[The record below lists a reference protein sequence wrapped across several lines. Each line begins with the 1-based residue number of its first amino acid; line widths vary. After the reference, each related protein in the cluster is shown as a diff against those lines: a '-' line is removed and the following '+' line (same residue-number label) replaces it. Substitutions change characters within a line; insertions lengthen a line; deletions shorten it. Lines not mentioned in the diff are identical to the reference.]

1 MRFSRLIWVVLIGL
15 FVFPITT
22 QAQKGLLEK
31 ANKQYELHNFK
42 EAIVTYQRF
51 LKNNRNNIE
60 AKGKLADSF
69 RQLGRYKEALRWHN
83 EIGYASKD
91 FPDFNFQHALTL
103 KEMGQYA
110 DARKLFLDY
119 AETNPEVGMHFA
131 KSSTLAL
138 EKLNSSSTYTVTN
151 EYLSSDASDYGPAFF
166 KDGIVYSSARIDF
179 SEKSRQRDDL
189 NQLFIARQ
197 DFNGNLGSPQLFHER
212 FKGFNEGP
220 ISYSPDGRWV
230 AITKNNFIDGV
241 RQIPSAGLNLNLF
254 VAEVLE
260 NGEWQKEKFFPYNGS
275 NFSTGYASFSPDG
288 NYLYFASDRPDGFGG
303 FDLFVSQR
311 IGDSWSTPE
320 NLGPN
325 VNTAG
330 NEITPFFDG
339 QDLFFASDWHPG
351 MGGYDVFRA
360 SRNGNYWDRI
370 YNLDTQINSSRDDYG
385 FIFNPNGNIGYLVS
399 NRDGGKGK
407 EDIYK
412 VTKGYGGYAGG
423 NPSNTGGTY
432 PNNTGGT
439 YPNNTGGTYPNNTG
453 GTYPNNTGGTYP
465 NNTGGT
471 YPNNTG
477 GGYPGTYPTTAR
489 TLEIVVLDEFSMRPI
504 QNAEIDF
511 TLCGQGRYYTNAS
524 GRYTLNIPAGLNC
537 EILIRQQGYITG
549 LLRVSGN
556 SLNGVQSQ
564 QILLR
569 SGNATV
575 PNQPPVVTVPTT
587 RPPVVVN
594 PPTNTTPIYTN
605 NLIMGRIYENGSNTG
620 VSNVDIKA
628 VNQTTGSI
636 LETYTAV
643 TGEYNL
649 TLQPNTTYIITYSKP
664 GYQAVKRTVTVGSVA
679 EPQLLG
685 AYPIQFLA
693 GGSGVIV
700 DNTSTSPPVVETSKG
715 GGTSV
720 GSGLAGYSIQ
730 VGAFASSEKANFEK
744 YRSLG
749 TYGNV
754 YNRYEGNRTKVRVG
768 VFQTRAEAQAVVS
781 KIKSAGYRDAFI
793 TSELQEGLG
802 DGILLDGS
810 NTGVAV
816 TTSSPSVPSTST
828 GGIYKVRLASYR
840 NPKFFKASKVEGLGV
855 LERRTKGPWTIMVL
869 SGYNSA
875 SEAIF
880 AKNNAIK
887 AGFRQ
892 AHVVTDTGGELKK
905 VKF

>member
-1 MRFSRLIWVVLIGL
+1 MRFSRLIWVVLVGL
-15 FVFPITT
+15 FLFPITA

-51 LKNNRNNIE
+51 LKGNRNNAE

-69 RQLGRYKEALRWHN
+69 RQLGRYKEALRWHK
-83 EIGYASKD
+83 EIGYANKD
-91 FPDFNFQHALTL
+91 FPDFNFQYALTL
-103 KEMGQYA
+103 KEMGQYVE
-110 DARKLFLDY
+110 ARKLFLDY
-119 AETNPEVGMHFA
+119 AETNPDLGMHFA
-131 KSSTLAL
+131 KSCTLAL

-179 SEKSRQRDDL
+179 SDKSRQRDDL

-230 AITKNNFIDGV
+230 AITKNNFVDGV
-241 RQIPSAGLNLNLF
+241 RQIPSSGLNLNLF
-254 VAEVLE
+254 IAEVME
-260 NGEWQKEKFFPYNGS
+260 NGEWQREKFFPFNGS

-303 FDLFVSQR
+303 FDLFVSQKM
-311 IGDSWSTPE
+311 GDNWSTPE

-339 QDLFFASDWHPG
+339 QDLFFSSDYHPG

-360 SRNGNYWDRI
+360 SRNGSYWDRI

-385 FIFNPNGNIGYLVS
+385 FIFNGSSNIGYLVS
-399 NRDGGKGK
+399 NREGGKGK

-412 VTKGYGGYAGG
+412 VTKGYGNYAG
-423 NPSNTGGTY
+423 NN

-439 YPNNTGGTYPNNTG
+439 YPNNNNTGGTYPNNSGGTYPNNTG
-453 GTYPNNTGGTYP
+453 GNYPNNTGSTYP
-465 NNTGGT
+465 NNGGT
-471 YPNNTG
+471 N
-477 GGYPGTYPTTAR
+477 YPTTAR

-569 SGNATV
+569 SGNSTVPNRPPVATV
-575 PNQPPVVTVPTT
+575 PTTT
-587 RPPVVVN
+587 RPPVTTVPTTTTRPPIVTN
-594 PPTNTTPIYTN
+594 PTYTN

-620 VSNVDIKA
+620 VSRVDIKA
-628 VNQTTGSI
+628 ANQTTGSV

-649 TLQPNTTYIITYSKP
+649 TLQPNTTYIITYTKP
-664 GYQAVKRTVTVGSVA
+664 GYQTVKRTVTVGSVVD
-679 EPQLLG
+679 PQLLG

-700 DNTSTSPPVVETSKG
+700 DNTPTSPPVIETSKG
-715 GGTSV
+715 GNTNYGT
-720 GSGLAGYSIQ
+720 GLAGYSIQ
-730 VGAFASSEKANFEK
+730 VGAFASSEKANFEQ
-744 YRSLG
+744 YRTLG

-768 VFQTRAEAQAVVS
+768 VFQSRAEAQAVVA

-793 TSELQEGLG
+793 TSEMREGLG

-810 NTGVAV
+810 NAGVAV
-816 TTSSPSVPSTST
+816 ATSTPAAPSTST

-855 LERRTKGPWTIMVL
+855 LERRSKGPWTIMLL
-869 SGYNSA
+869 SGFNSA

-892 AHVVTDTGGELKK
+892 AHVVTDNGVEIKK